1 MMNQI
6 AVSQK
11 DALEVASVFMN
22 APTVIGVDLVGSVA
36 REGKGNDLDMVLLV
50 SPFRYASFVRS
61 MMGWDED
68 VAEEDEWEDSYM
80 FGGYKSSRR
89 KAALEI
95 VALTPVLSA
104 WLECATRSFNV
115 DLFLMPE
122 GWRKHADE
130 VQKHLPHRDPQFV
143 RHIATDAVTLKRHKI
158 GGIVRA
164 TR

>member
-1 MMNQI
+1 MMN
-6 AVSQK
+6 AVTQK

-22 APTVIGVDLVGSVA
+22 VPSVIGVDLVGSVA
-36 REGKGNDLDMVLLV
+36 REGKGNDLDIVLTV
-50 SPFRYASFVRS
+50 NPFRYASFVLS
-61 MMGWDED
+61 LKDWDEY
-68 VAEEDEWEDSYM
+68 VAEEDEWEDRYF

-95 VALTPVLSA
+95 VALTPVLNA
-104 WLECATRSFNV
+104 WLQCATRDFTV

-143 RHIATDAVTLKRHKI
+143 RHIATDAVTLKRHKV